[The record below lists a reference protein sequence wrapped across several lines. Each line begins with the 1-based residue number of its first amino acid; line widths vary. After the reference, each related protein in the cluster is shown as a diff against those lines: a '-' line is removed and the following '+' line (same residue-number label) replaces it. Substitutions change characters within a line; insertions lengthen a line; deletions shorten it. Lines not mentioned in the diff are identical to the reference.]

1 MLKGIPKNVSPDLLK
16 ILCEMGH
23 GDEIVIADGNF
34 PAERCGQL
42 VVRADASGGAE
53 MLESVLTLIPLDTYA
68 EQNLILMQLSGND
81 TIEPPIWSEYQSI
94 AAKLDDNVRLGRI
107 DRFAFY
113 ERAKAA
119 FAVIA
124 TGEEATY
131 ANIILKKGVIK

>member
-34 PAERCGQL
+34 PAERCGQR
-42 VVRADASGGAE
+42 VVRADASGGVE

-68 EQNLILMQLSGND
+68 EQNFILMQLSGND
-81 TIEPPIWSEYQSI
+81 TVEPPIWSEYQSI
-94 AAKLDDNVRLGRI
+94 AAKLDDNVRLGQI

-131 ANIILKKGVIK
+131 ANIILKKGVVK

>member
-34 PAERCGQL
+34 PAERCGQR

-81 TIEPPIWSEYQSI
+81 TIKPSIWSEYQSI
-94 AAKLDDNVRLGRI
+94 AAKLDDNVCLGRI

-131 ANIILKKGVIK
+131 ANIILKKGVVK

>member
-34 PAERCGQL
+34 PAERCGQR

-53 MLESVLTLIPLDTYA
+53 MLESVLTLIPL
-68 EQNLILMQLSGND
+68 
-81 TIEPPIWSEYQSI
+81 IWSEYQSI
-94 AAKLDDNVRLGRI
+94 AAKLDDNVRLGQI
-107 DRFAFY
+107 DRFTFY

-131 ANIILKKGVIK
+131 ANIILKKGVVK